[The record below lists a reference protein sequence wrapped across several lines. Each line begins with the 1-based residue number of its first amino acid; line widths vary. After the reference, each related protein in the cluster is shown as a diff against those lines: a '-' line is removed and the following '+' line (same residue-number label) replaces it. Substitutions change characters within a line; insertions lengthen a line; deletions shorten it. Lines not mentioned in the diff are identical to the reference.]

1 MMSALKEV
9 AGRKIRRRRSR
20 GAARVCST
28 HQAGRR
34 ACDAQV
40 EDKIDDALADSFP
53 ASDPPAFVRPGARSG
68 PRTAPAPKDRL

>member
-20 GAARVCST
+20 GAARVSST

-53 ASDPPAFVRPGARSG
+53 ASDPPAFVRPGAQIRPQDCPG
-68 PRTAPAPKDRL
+68 A